1 MQKLKQNNQTMR
13 KKIKTSIKFFRPK
26 TLKLEKNPK
35 YLKKLDKSKN
45 KKDHFRMIHHP
56 LTTESALK
64 KIQSGNTI
72 VFIVDPRSNK
82 NKIKNTLKKI
92 YKIKIQKVNTLISTN
107 GKKKVFVKLS
117 SDFDALD
124 VANKIGFI

>member
-1 MQKLKQNNQTMR
+1 MLQPIN
-13 KKIKTSIKFFRPK
+13 KKTNKKKNIKTSIKFFRPK
-26 TLKLEKNPK
+26 SLKLKKNPK
-35 YLKKLDKSKN
+35 FAKKLDKNLKN
-45 KKDHFRMIHHP
+45 KVEFKMIHYP
-56 LTTESALK
+56 LTSESALK

-72 VFIVDPRSNK
+72 VFLVDSTSNK
-82 NKIKNTLKKI
+82 NKIKNTLKRI

-117 SDFDALD
+117 PDFDALD

>member
-1 MQKLKQNNQTMR
+1 
-13 KKIKTSIKFFRPK
+13 
-26 TLKLEKNPK
+26 
-35 YLKKLDKSKN
+35 
-45 KKDHFRMIHHP
+45 MIHYP
-56 LTTESALK
+56 LTTETALK

-72 VFIVDPRSNK
+72 VFMVDQMSNK

-117 SDFDALD
+117 PDFDALD